1 VLEPLEAPELPAAM
15 HEAIHNEVR
24 QHKYSITNPSL
35 KHSQLSVYAL
45 LIEKYFRP
53 GRRREKKLTLLRI
66 AHPSCESLAVL
77 PITSRIRRARTRS
90 MLN

>member
-1 VLEPLEAPELPAAM
+1 VLEPLEAPELPAAI

-45 LIEKYFRP
+45 LIETYFRP
-53 GRRREKKLTLLRI
+53 GRRRENSLC
-66 AHPSCESLAVL
+66 CESHIPVVNPWPSFPSPAAFAALEHDVC
-77 PITSRIRRARTRS
+77 
-90 MLN
+90 